1 MKNIIIGTA
10 GHVDHGKTAL
20 IKALTGIDTDRLKE
34 EKKRGIT
41 IELGFA
47 HLDFPEAGIR
57 AGIVDVPGH
66 ERFIKNMLAGAG
78 GIDLCLLIV
87 AADDGV
93 MPQTRE
99 HLDILRLLDIREG
112 IIALTKCDLADD
124 DLIALVSEDIRGLT
138 AGTFLA
144 DAPIVPVSAHTGAGL
159 DTLKATLTAAAGRM
173 EEKNLARP
181 FRLPVDR
188 VFTMEG
194 FGTVVTGTLIEGT
207 VREGD
212 EVSIYPAG
220 TSARVRSLQ
229 VHSTAVAEAFA
240 GQRVAVNLSGIKRE
254 DIERGGTLAAAGSM
268 EPGLML
274 DVRLDVLQ
282 SSPRTVKTGS
292 HLHFYHGA
300 RDILC
305 KAVLLEH
312 DALTPGQSGYAQLR
326 FSEPVAARKDDRFVV
341 RFYSPVETVGGGV
354 VLDASPRK
362 HRRKAASVLEAL
374 AVREA
379 GSPKDNLLQAITD
392 GAPRLAPVADAGAGA
407 GLDSEALKATLESL
421 VAEGQVF
428 MLTKKTA
435 VSADFLGTLSAKA
448 RLLLAQYHADNP
460 LMAGMRREELRA
472 RLLPG
477 RDTDLSDKTL
487 ALIGARGDIALDAQ
501 RGALP
506 DFTIT
511 YSERDRR
518 LADAVAGALLADGG
532 FAPPELDAIAARFP
546 KDKAALKGVCE
557 AMQSTGD
564 LVLTSPGIHFHG
576 STVRE
581 ALDIVRRIVED
592 KGEMTLADFR
602 DAAGTSRKYALSLL
616 EYFDRKGITQKVG
629 DARVLKGRGQ

>member
-78 GIDLCLLIV
+78 GIDLCLLMV

-112 IIALTKCDLADD
+112 IIALTKCDLADA
-124 DLIALVSEDIRGLT
+124 DLIELVSEDIRGLT
-138 AGTFLA
+138 AGTFMES
-144 DAPIVPVSAHTGAGL
+144 APIVPVSAHTGAGL
-159 DTLKATLTAAAGRM
+159 DALKAALAAAAGRM
-173 EEKNLARP
+173 GEKNLARP

-212 EVSIYPAG
+212 EVAIYPSG
-220 TSARVRSLQ
+220 GSARVRSLQ
-229 VHSTAVAEAFA
+229 VHSTAVQEAFA
-240 GQRVAVNLSGIKRE
+240 GQRVAVNLSGIRRE
-254 DIERGGTLAAAGSM
+254 EVERGDTLAAAGSM

-274 DVRLDVLQ
+274 DVRLDVLH
-282 SSPRTVKTGS
+282 SSPRTVKNGS
-292 HLHFYHGA
+292 RLHFYHGA
-300 RDILC
+300 RDTLC
-305 KAVLLEH
+305 KAVLLAD
-312 DALTPGQSGYAQLR
+312 DALVPGQSGYAQLR
-326 FSEPVAARKDDRFVV
+326 FAEPVAARKGDRFVL

-354 VLDASPRK
+354 VLDAAPVK
-362 HRRKAASVLEAL
+362 HRRRVASVLESL

-379 GSPKDNLLQAITD
+379 GSPRDNLLQAITD
-392 GAPRLAPVADAGAGA
+392 GAPRLAPAADAQAGA
-407 GLDSEALKATLESL
+407 GLDSAAFKAALEAL

-435 VSADFLGTLSAKA
+435 VSVEFLDALSAKA
-448 RLLLAQYHADNP
+448 RALLAQYHAENP
-460 LMAGMRREELRA
+460 LMSGMRREELRA

-477 RDTDLSDKTL
+477 RDTDLADKAL
-487 ALIGARGDIALDAQ
+487 AFIGGRGDIALDSQ
-501 RGALP
+501 RGALR

-518 LADAVAGALLADGG
+518 LVDAVAGAMLQNGG
-532 FAPPELDAIAARFP
+532 FSPPELDAIVAAFP
-546 KDKAALKGVCE
+546 KDKAALRGVCE

-576 STVRE
+576 SKVQE
-581 ALDIVRRIVED
+581 ALEIIRRIVAEQ
-592 KGEMTLADFR
+592 GEMTLADFR

-629 DARVLKGRGQ
+629 DARVLTGREL